1 MQVSGVVALQYK
13 DGPQIFIPSTLLQ
26 TDSDGQRWLKLRA
39 SSVTIAKL
47 VLGHMEKFKKAT
59 DGLSSCFF
67 TMVTMGSCQA
77 ESWGFT
83 WYCSD
88 RSSWVS
94 LMAKLEPNQR
104 MPPCWD
110 RLNRLVGVVSV
121 GDAPSVR
128 NMNQTHY
135 LVYPMRD
142 RLMNR
147 EYCVHLAYHYGTH
160 VMIEY
165 YVHSICT

>member
-67 TMVTMGSCQA
+67 TMVTMVRPSHGGSPVTA
-77 ESWGFT
+77 LIEVHG
-83 WYCSD
+83 
-88 RSSWVS
+88 
-94 LMAKLEPNQR
+94 
-104 MPPCWD
+104 
-110 RLNRLVGVVSV
+110 
-121 GDAPSVR
+121 
-128 NMNQTHY
+128 
-135 LVYPMRD
+135 YP
-142 RLMNR
+142 
-147 EYCVHLAYHYGTH
+147 
-160 VMIEY
+160 
-165 YVHSICT
+165 